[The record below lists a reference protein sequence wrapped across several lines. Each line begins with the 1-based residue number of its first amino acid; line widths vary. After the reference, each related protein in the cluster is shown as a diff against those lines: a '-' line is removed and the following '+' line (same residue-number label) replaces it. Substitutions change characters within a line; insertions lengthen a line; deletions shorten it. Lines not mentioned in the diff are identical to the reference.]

1 MTAPCRSHATAAMAG
16 SPLRV
21 AIIGT
26 RGVPAR
32 YGGFETLAAHLSER
46 LAARGHLVDVY
57 CRRGRVDS
65 GALPQ
70 GVRQRFV
77 PMLPT
82 KYFETISHTALS
94 VLAAIPRRYDA
105 ILMVNA
111 ANAIF
116 SGLPRLFGTPVTL
129 NVDGIER
136 KRAKWGRAGKAW
148 YLVGERLATVLP
160 NSIIS
165 DAIVIEKYYRD
176 RYHASST
183 MIPYG
188 STILNRQPAPDLTPY
203 GLQAGRYLLYV
214 SRLEPEN
221 NAALVIEAYRD
232 VPGELPLA
240 IVGDAPYA
248 TSYKAQ
254 VAELAARDPRVRL
267 MGSIYGSGYQDLQRA
282 ALAYIQATEVGGTH
296 PALIEAMGAGNLVLA
311 MGTPENVEVTA
322 GTALLFNDQAT
333 LAAAMTRVADWGG
346 TDGPLSAMADAAR
359 GRALAVYSWDAV
371 ADAYEALFT
380 RMAERRGRS
389 RKTGQR

>member
-1 MTAPCRSHATAAMAG
+1 MPTRS
-16 SPLRV
+16 LRI
-21 AIIGT
+21 AILGT

-32 YGGFETLAAHLSER
+32 YGGFETLAAELSAR
-46 LAARGHLVDVY
+46 LAERGHSVDVY
-57 CRRGRVDS
+57 CRRGRVD
-65 GALPQ
+65 GGVLPK

-82 KYFETISHTALS
+82 KYLETVSHTALS

-105 ILMVNA
+105 ILLVNA

-116 SGLPRLFGTPVTL
+116 SGVPRVFGTPVAL

-148 YLVGERLATVLP
+148 YLVGERLATIFP

-165 DAIVIEKYYRD
+165 DAIVIEQYYRT

-188 STILNRQPAPDLTPY
+188 STILDRLPPPDLSPY
-203 GLQAGRYLLYV
+203 GLEPGRYLLYV

-221 NAALVIEAYRD
+221 NAALVAESYQD
-232 VPGELPLA
+232 VPGDLPLA
-240 IVGDAPYA
+240 IVGEAPYA
-248 TSYKAQ
+248 TAYKAR
-254 VAELAARDPRVRL
+254 VTELAARDPRVRML
-267 MGSIYGSGYQDLQRA
+267 GSIYGSGYQELQRG

-311 MGTPENVEVTA
+311 MGTPENIEVTA
-322 GTALLFNDQAT
+322 GTALIFTDRASLAQVMTQVAEWGGSGGE
-333 LAAAMTRVADWGG
+333 LAEMAAA
-346 TDGPLSAMADAAR
+346 AR
-359 GRALAVYSWDAV
+359 KRALDVYSWEAV
-371 ADAYEALFT
+371 TDAYEALFASMT
-380 RMAERRGRS
+380 SNGRHRG
-389 RKTGQR
+389 